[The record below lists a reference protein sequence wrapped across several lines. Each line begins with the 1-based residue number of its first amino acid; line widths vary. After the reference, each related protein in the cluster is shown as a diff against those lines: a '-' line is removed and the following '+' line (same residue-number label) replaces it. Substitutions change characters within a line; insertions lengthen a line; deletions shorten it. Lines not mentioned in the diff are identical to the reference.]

1 MSSQDKFD
9 EVDAYLAERL
19 LPEDETLNITL
30 NRQTEAGL
38 PPMAVSSL
46 QGAFLNIIAQSLS
59 AKRILEL
66 GTFAGYS
73 TIWLARAL
81 PEGGKL
87 ITLEL
92 QDVNADLA
100 QRNFDDAGL
109 SDRTEIRRGPA
120 EKSMN
125 IMINDGVPPFDLIF
139 MDSDKINYPVYL
151 EQVIMLSRPGTL
163 IIADNVVRD
172 GRITDD
178 QSKDPSIRGVRTFL
192 DQLKNHPR
200 LTSTAIQT
208 VGDKGYDG
216 FAMMLVNAET

>member
-9 EVDAYLAERL
+9 DVDAYLAERL
-19 LPEDETLNITL
+19 LPEDETLNTTL
-30 NRQTEAGL
+30 SRQTEAGL
-38 PPMAVSSL
+38 PPMAVSAL
-46 QGAFLNIIAQSLS
+46 QGAFLNIIAQSLG

-109 SDRTEIRRGPA
+109 SDRIEIRRGPA

-125 IMINDGVPPFDLIF
+125 IMINDGVAPFDLIF
-139 MDSDKINYPVYL
+139 MDSDKINYPIYL

-192 DQLKNHPR
+192 DQLKTHPR

>member
-139 MDSDKINYPVYL
+139 MDCHMPEMSGFEATERIRQLSDERSRLPIVAMTANAL
-151 EQVIMLSRPGTL
+151 EGDRDRC
-163 IIADNVVRD
+163 IAAGMD
-172 GRITDD
+172 GYIDKPISADD
-178 QSKDPSIRGVRTFL
+178 LQAALAKWTRAV
-192 DQLKNHPR
+192 H
-200 LTSTAIQT
+200 
-208 VGDKGYDG
+208 
-216 FAMMLVNAET
+216 